1 MSSYVFANDILR
13 ERWDDATRLYTAW
26 DAEGVQTEQ
35 RPYTAEENTDADG
48 AAAQAT
54 QQANKSTI
62 ELNLEE
68 DLATMQAIKDTPNST
83 INDSPA
89 SYIKEVAVA
98 VRRLIK
104 MELEDF
110 EEAD

>member
-1 MSSYVFANDILR
+1 MNGENYIDGVLR

-26 DAEGVQTEQ
+26 DADGTQTEQ
-35 RPYTAEENTDADG
+35 RPYTSQEN
-48 AAAQAT
+48 AAADVAAAT
-54 QQANKSTI
+54 ESQSQNKSTI
-62 ELNLEE
+62 ELNLEA
-68 DLATMQAIKDTPNST
+68 DLAAMQAIKDTPNST

-110 EEAD
+110 EEAE

>member
-1 MSSYVFANDILR
+1 MKEAWDHDTRTYSA
-13 ERWDDATRLYTAW
+13 WDDNDVLIET
-26 DAEGVQTEQ
+26 
-35 RPYTAEENTDADG
+35 RPYTAEENAEADG
-48 AAAQAT
+48 VAVVAT
-54 QQANKSTI
+54 QVANKSTI
-62 ELNLEE
+62 ETNLEA
-68 DLATMQAIKDTPNST
+68 DLAAMQAIKDTPNST

-110 EEAD
+110 EQAE

>member
-1 MSSYVFANDILR
+1 MHQVYENGVLR
-13 ERWDDATRLYTAW
+13 EQWDDTTRTYTAW
-26 DAEGVQTEQ
+26 DADGDQTEQ
-35 RPYTAEENTDADG
+35 RPYTAEENAQAD
-48 AAAQAT
+48 AAAVQAT
-54 QQANKSTI
+54 QTANKSTI
-62 ELNLEE
+62 EVNLEQ
-68 DLATMQAIKDTPNST
+68 DLAAMQAIKDTPNAT

-110 EEAD
+110 EEAE